1 MNTFEQKKYLI
12 MKYNED
18 GFDNVIDKIDD
29 LVDLTTNL
37 RLNNSTN
44 TKIIFN
50 PYINPNYSFIPI
62 CSQCSLDFE
71 NFKNTCI
78 QDDMEVEMKHSRS
91 CLWADYF
98 INKIRN
104 ICVSAKI
111 VKKIKR
117 KN

>member
-18 GFDNVIDKIDD
+18 GFDNDTIDKIDD
-29 LVDLTTNL
+29 LVDLTSKLTL
-37 RLNNSTN
+37 KPS
-44 TKIIFN
+44 KIIFN

-71 NFKNTCI
+71 NFKKNNNI
-78 QDDMEVEMKHSRS
+78 EDNMEVEMKHSKS

-98 INKIRN
+98 IIKIRN
-104 ICVSAKI
+104 ICNKVQI
-111 VKKIKR
+111 VRKIKR
-117 KN
+117 K